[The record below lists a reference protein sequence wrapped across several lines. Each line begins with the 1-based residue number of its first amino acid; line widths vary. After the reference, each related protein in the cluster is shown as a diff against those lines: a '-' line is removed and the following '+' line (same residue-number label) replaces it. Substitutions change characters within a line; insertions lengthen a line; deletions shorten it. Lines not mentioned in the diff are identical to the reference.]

1 MGVSTYEFIINFN
14 FEDEVGGVHVIEFI
28 LLHSKMYFR
37 VKENGSCGMTAKRV
51 KKNVIKK
58 EINFLD

>member
-1 MGVSTYEFIINFN
+1 MGVSTYEFIINSN
-14 FEDEVGGVHVIEFI
+14 FEDEAGGIRVIKFI

-37 VKENGSCGMTAKRV
+37 VKENGSCEKTAKRV

-58 EINFLD
+58 EINF